1 MSTLQLAVH
10 QARYDLRAFLRDPRA
25 RGFTFAFP
33 VVMLV
38 IFLYLFHGSTISD
51 AGQRLSAAGY
61 YVPRLAAMTMVGA
74 TLASLTITI
83 VNKRQS
89 GALKRRRATP
99 VPAWVLVAGDAF
111 TTVLSAIAVVAVL
124 IIIGAAFY
132 HFRTDAAGIGMA
144 VVACIVGGAAF
155 CCMSYALS
163 TFTGSADSVG
173 PAIQLA
179 TLPVYVVSG
188 IYIPDSDLPHWLNT
202 VGEVLPVRPLAVA
215 LESALVPATNHGSH
229 LDGTGLLIV
238 AAWGLAGLLIAVWRF
253 SWVPHRT

>member
-1 MSTLQLAVH
+1 VSALQLVIH
-10 QARYDLRAFLRDPRA
+10 QARYDFRAFLRDPRA

-38 IFLYLFHGSTISD
+38 IFLYLFKGSTISD
-51 AGQRLSAAGY
+51 GGQKLSAAGY
-61 YVPRLAAMTMVGA
+61 YVPRLAAMTVVGA
-74 TLASLTITI
+74 TLAGLTITV

-111 TTVLSAIAVVAVL
+111 TSVLSAIAVVAVL
-124 IIIGAAFY
+124 VIIGAAFY

-144 VVACIVGGAAF
+144 IAAVVIGGAAF

-188 IYIPDSDLPHWLNT
+188 IYIPDSVLPGWLNT

-215 LESALVPATNHGSH
+215 LEAAFDPATNHGSRV
-229 LDGTGLLIV
+229 DAGALLIV
-238 AAWGLAGLLIAVWRF
+238 AAWGLAGLLVAMWRF
-253 SWVPHRT
+253 SWVPRRT

>member
-1 MSTLQLAVH
+1 MSALQLVIH
-10 QARYDLRAFLRDPRA
+10 QARYDFRAFLRDPRA

-38 IFLYLFHGSTISD
+38 IFLYLFKGSTISD
-51 AGQRLSAAGY
+51 GGQKLSAAGY
-61 YVPRLAAMTMVGA
+61 YVPRLAAMTVVGA
-74 TLASLTITI
+74 TLAGLTITV

-111 TTVLSAIAVVAVL
+111 TSVLSAIAVVAVL
-124 IIIGAAFY
+124 VIIGAAFY

-144 VVACIVGGAAF
+144 IAAVVIGGAAF

-188 IYIPDSDLPHWLNT
+188 IYIPDSVLPGWLNT

-215 LESALVPATNHGSH
+215 LEAAFDPATNHGSRV
-229 LDGTGLLIV
+229 DAGALLIV
-238 AAWGLAGLLIAVWRF
+238 AAWGLAGLLVAMWRF
-253 SWVPHRT
+253 SWVPRRT

>member
-1 MSTLQLAVH
+1 MSTLQLVAH

-33 VVMLV
+33 VVMLI
-38 IFLYLFHGSTISD
+38 IFLYLFHGNNISD
-51 AGQRLSAAGY
+51 GGQKLSAAGY
-61 YVPRLAAMTMVGA
+61 YVPRLAAMTIVGA

-83 VNKRQS
+83 VSKRQS

-99 VPAWVLVAGDAF
+99 VPAWVLVVGDAC
-111 TTVLSAIAVVAVL
+111 TSVLSAIAVVALL

-132 HFRTDAAGIGMA
+132 GFRTDAAGIGMA

-155 CCMSYALS
+155 CCMAYALS

-188 IYIPDSDLPHWLNT
+188 IYIPDSVLPHWLNT

-215 LESALVPATNHGSH
+215 LESALVPATNHGSRV
-229 LDGTGLLIV
+229 DAGALLIV
-238 AAWGLAGLLIAVWRF
+238 AVWGVAGLLIAVRRF
-253 SWVPHRT
+253 SWVPRRT